1 MYLYIWHIV
10 TYTPQRRDKKRP
22 SLPVLLEFYLAS
34 LDLAHFHNLSLG
46 LRRRERARERQNK
59 QNKNL
64 KLLQR
69 QQRNRERE
77 RQKERSDKKSERETL
92 CSVDFHLLRS
102 RFQGSDE
109 ET

>member
-46 LRRRERARERQNK
+46 LR
-59 QNKNL
+59 L
-64 KLLQR
+64 
-69 QQRNRERE
+69 RERE
-77 RQKERSDKKSERETL
+77 SERETKQAKQKL
-92 CSVDFHLLRS
+92 ETPAETTEKPRE
-102 RFQGSDE
+102 RETERE
-109 ET
+109 E